1 MSAHD
6 TATEEGLHPRPQL
19 CRPRWTDLSGVWQ
32 FAFDDEDRGTGAR
45 WQHDAAAFDRT
56 ITVPYPPES
65 PASGIRDTG
74 YHPVVWYRRALPLDA
89 AELGGDRA
97 VLRFGAVDY
106 RATVWVDGTRVGE
119 HEGGM
124 TPFAFDITDALA
136 PDTDEHTVVVRA
148 EDLPE
153 DAAQPRGKQD
163 WQTDPHVVWYHRTT
177 GIWQPVWLE
186 VVPSTHVTEL
196 CWTLDLERCAVRM
209 ETGVRRAPVPREA
222 SDLLLTVH
230 LRLAGELLAEHTTL
244 VAGPVGDGQ
253 VVLDIPV
260 PALRN
265 GQDRDRLLWSPE
277 SPTLVDA
284 EVRLCSRAADGTVR
298 TIDEVTSYLGLRT
311 VGTADGRF
319 LLNERPY
326 YPRMVLEQGYWPES
340 HLAAPD
346 TAALRREVELIKEL
360 GFNGAR
366 LHQKVEDPRFLY
378 WCDRLGLIVW
388 GEMAGAFAFGPEAV
402 RRLTTEWMDVVRR
415 DRGHPCVVTWV
426 PFNESWGVQDIA
438 HSPAQRSF
446 VESVVHLTRALDPS
460 RPVISND
467 GWEMPDGDVWAIHDY
482 AATGEEL
489 RERYGTAAA
498 VDAMLTHGRPG
509 GRRVVLDPDPAD
521 PRGGRPVM
529 LTEFGGLSFR
539 PQGEEWFGYSTVT
552 SPAELLERLDEL
564 TRAIADSPVLA
575 GFCYTQLTDTEQE
588 TNGLLTAERTPKL
601 PPEQV
606 HRLFSRP
613 SAAMPTEAL
622 EQHRR
627 SVEEAQSA
635 RPDAG
640 RRAPESVDGGPR
652 GQG

>member
-1 MSAHD
+1 MSARD
-6 TATEEGLHPRPQL
+6 TTTEEGHYPRPQL
-19 CRPRWTDLSGVWQ
+19 RRPRWTDLSGVWQ
-32 FAFDDEDRGTGAR
+32 FAFDDENRGVTAR
-45 WQHDAAAFDRT
+45 WQHDASAFDRT

-65 PASGIRDTG
+65 PASGIRDTAH
-74 YHPVVWYRRALPLDA
+74 HPVVWYRRTLPLHPE
-89 AELGGDRA
+89 ELGGDRA
-97 VLRFGAVDY
+97 MLRFGAVDY
-106 RATVWVDGTRVGE
+106 RATVWVDGTRVGD

-124 TPFAFDITDALA
+124 TPFAFDITDALD
-136 PDTDEHTVVVRA
+136 PDTGEHTVVVRA
-148 EDLPE
+148 EDLPG

-163 WQTDPHVVWYHRTT
+163 WQASPHVIWYHRTT

-186 VVPSTHVTEL
+186 TVPANHVSEL
-196 CWTLDLERCAVRM
+196 CWTTVLERCAVRL
-209 ETGVRRAPVPREA
+209 EAGIHRAPHTGGT
-222 SDLLLTVH
+222 DLLLTVR

-244 VAGPVGDGQ
+244 ATDDQ
-253 VVLDIPV
+253 VDVDIPL

-277 SPTLVDA
+277 SPTLIDA
-284 EVRLCSRAADGTVR
+284 EVQLESRDAEGTVR
-298 TIDEVTSYLGLRT
+298 TIDHVASYLGLRT
-311 VGTADGRF
+311 VGTGDGRF

-340 HLAAPD
+340 HLAAPSS
-346 TAALRREVELIKEL
+346 AALRREVELIKEL

-366 LHQKVEDPRFLY
+366 VHQKVEDPRFLY
-378 WCDRLGLIVW
+378 WCDRLGLLVW
-388 GEMAGAFAFGPEAV
+388 GEMAGAFAFGQEAV

-415 DRGHPCVVTWV
+415 DRGHPSVVTWV

-438 HSPAQRSF
+438 RSPAQHSF

-467 GWEMPDGDVWAIHDY
+467 GWELPDSDFWTIHDY
-482 AATGEEL
+482 AATGDEL
-489 RERYGTAAA
+489 RERYATAAA

-521 PRGGRPVM
+521 PRGQRPVM

-539 PQGEEWFGYSTVT
+539 PQGEEWFGYATVT
-552 SPAELLERLDEL
+552 SPAELLERLDGL
-564 TRAIADSPVLA
+564 TRAVTDSPELA

-588 TNGLLTAERTPKL
+588 TNGLLTADRTPKL
-601 PPEQV
+601 PPEQLR
-606 HRLFSRP
+606 RLFSRP

-627 SVEEAQSA
+627 SLEDTQSA
-635 RPDAG
+635 ELAAA
-640 RRAPESVDGGPR
+640 RRD
-652 GQG
+652 